1 MLVAAGQFAVTS
13 VWEKNVEICASLMA
27 QAAENEVSLFV
38 LPEALLAR
46 DDHDADLSVK
56 SAQLLEGE
64 FLGRLRRESKR
75 NMMTTILTIHVP
87 STPGRA
93 WNMLVALQ
101 AGNIV
106 ARYAKLHLYD
116 AFAIQES
123 RHVDAGNEIAPLLEV
138 EGMKVGL
145 MTCYDLRFP
154 ELALAQALQ
163 GAEILVLPAAW
174 VRGPLKEHHWS
185 TLLAARA
192 LDTTCYMVAAGECG
206 NKNIG
211 QSRIIDPF
219 GVTIAAASHYGGS
232 DARTCASGARATARL
247 KQPSLCAAAIIM
259 MFFYSAL
266 DSPCYRLLLCAR
278 VE

>member
-13 VWEKNVEICASLMA
+13 VWEKNAEILCLVDGAGGGKRRIA
-27 QAAENEVSLFV
+27 VRPA
-38 LPEALLAR
+38 EALLAR

-123 RHVDAGNEIAPLLEV
+123 RRVDAGNEIAPLLEV

-163 GAEILVLPAAW
+163 GAEILGLLLPGSRAAQRASLVNVACRSCAGYHLLYGGGGG
-174 VRGPLKEHHWS
+174 VR
-185 TLLAARA
+185 
-192 LDTTCYMVAAGECG
+192 

-211 QSRIIDPF
+211 QSRIIHPF
-219 GVTIAAASHYGGS
+219 GVTIAAASEMP
-232 DARTCASGARATARL
+232 ALIMAEVTPERVRQVRAQLPVLNNRRFAPP
-247 KQPSLCAAAIIM
+247 Q
-259 MFFYSAL
+259 
-266 DSPCYRLLLCAR
+266 LL
-278 VE
+278 